1 VWSGEGVCLKGHWGT
16 GDVGARLAG
25 AGSGL
30 SACVHITAGSGCR
43 LLTGTAACRCRYAA
57 KYVKEY
63 ISATV
68 GSDVLCVGEDWVRGS
83 AVPVAP
89 AS

>member
-1 VWSGEGVCLKGHWGT
+1 
-16 GDVGARLAG
+16 
-25 AGSGL
+25 
-30 SACVHITAGSGCR
+30 
-43 LLTGTAACRCRYAA
+43 
-57 KYVKEY
+57 VKEY